1 MKTVAIH
8 ELISKRR
15 STRAFSER
23 NIPDETLL
31 RLFEA
36 ARWAP
41 SSFNEQPWRFILARR
56 SDGAAFESMLDCLN
70 ESNRSWAQ
78 HGNVLIMPVAKLF
91 TTHNHYH
98 NRHAFHDV
106 GLAVANLSVEATAH
120 DIYLHQLGGFYVDKA
135 RETFGIPDE
144 YEPVSIIVL
153 GYAGD
158 IAELPENLRQ
168 REEKPRQ
175 RLPLEQ
181 LVYTGRF
188 GQSTDLA
195 ATPESN
201 AL

>member
-1 MKTVAIH
+1 MNHVPVN

-15 STRAFSER
+15 STRAFSDR
-23 NIPDETLL
+23 TITDDILL

-41 SSFNEQPWRFILARR
+41 SSYNEQPWRFILARR
-56 SDGAAFESMLDCLN
+56 SDTQAFAAMLDCLN

-120 DIYLHQLGGFYVDKA
+120 DIFLHQLGGFYLDKA
-135 RETFGIPDE
+135 RETFAIPDE
-144 YEPVSIIVL
+144 YEPVSIIVV

-158 IAELPENLRQ
+158 FSVLPDNLRQ

-181 LVYTGRF
+181 LVFTGKF
-188 GQSTDLA
+188 GETDRLSQQLHA
-195 ATPESN
+195 IIP
-201 AL
+201 

>member
-1 MKTVAIH
+1 MKNVPVH

-15 STRAFSER
+15 STRAFSDR
-23 NIPDETLL
+23 IISDETLL
-31 RLFEA
+31 QLFEA

-56 SDGAAFESMLDCLN
+56 SDTRAFEAMLDCLN

-78 HGNVLIMPVAKLF
+78 HGNVFILPVAKLF

-106 GLAVANLSVEATAH
+106 GLAVANLSLEATAH
-120 DIYLHQLGGFYVDKA
+120 DIYLHQLGGFHIDKA
-135 RETFGIPDE
+135 REHFAIPDE

-158 IAELPENLRQ
+158 ISGLPDNLRQ

-181 LVYTGRF
+181 LVYSEKF
-188 GQSTDLA
+188 GQSNDL
-195 ATPESN
+195 PQQ
-201 AL
+201 